1 MLPTFLKTIQLDEF
15 GFKDYS
21 QCMASN
27 IQQRGTS
34 WQVRIE
40 NKLLPKRIFVTFK
53 KEEAAKA
60 YFQQIEAMLARGVVP
75 IDLLQDEKAKRGPA
89 IDKTI
94 AAYIASVDVAPTD
107 LVTLASLVKEVG
119 SQRTTD
125 VNARWA
131 DQWVVRMKLVENR
144 APGSLRKRVGSLA
157 RVLDWYI
164 RSTLKDGATAPA
176 NPLRMMPR
184 GYSQY
189 TAAEALDLLS
199 VGKAAKTD
207 EQRDRR
213 MSDVEFARVEDA
225 LAGGRRVGRERA
237 LTVDADFSLLFKLI
251 VNTGLRL
258 SEAFKLRVDQL
269 DLTKGVIR
277 VEGSKGERGRL
288 KPRVVPLAP
297 ALRPVMQ
304 AHCANRVGLIFPFW
318 DGSKEDQGRASN
330 RLSNRFKT
338 VFNYAQV
345 DDFNEHDLRHEAT
358 CRWVT
363 MRDKAGRWMWSE
375 VEICKILGWTDTRMF
390 IRYASLRGE
399 DLADRMLG

>member
-1 MLPTFLKTIQLDEF
+1 
-15 GFKDYS
+15 
-21 QCMASN
+21 MAS
-27 IQQRGTS
+27 IQQRGSS
-34 WQVRIE
+34 WQVRIRH
-40 NKLLPKRIFVTFK
+40 KLLPSPLFATLGT
-53 KEEAAKA
+53 EDEARSYAE
-60 YFQQIEAMLARGVVP
+60 QIESLLSRGIVP
-75 IDLLQDEKAKRGPA
+75 IELLEDDKIKRGPA
-89 IDKTI
+89 IAKTI
-94 AAYIASVDVAPTD
+94 AAYISSVDVAPTD
-107 LVTLASLVKEVG
+107 LVTLASLIKEVG
-119 SQRTTD
+119 VARTTD

-131 DQWVVRMKLVENR
+131 DEWVKRMKLVENR

-189 TAAEALDLLS
+189 TAAEAADLAIA
-199 VGKAAKTD
+199 GKSAKTD

-213 MSDVEFARVEDA
+213 MSDTEFARVVDA
-225 LAGGRRVGRERA
+225 LAGGRRVGRERP
-237 LTVDADFSLLFKLI
+237 LTIDADFSLLFELI

-269 DLTKGVIR
+269 DLAKGVIR

-304 AHCANRVGLIFPFW
+304 AHCSGRVGLIFPFW

-363 MRDKAGRWMWSE
+363 MRDKSGRWMWSE

>member
-1 MLPTFLKTIQLDEF
+1 
-15 GFKDYS
+15 
-21 QCMASN
+21 MAS
-27 IQQRGTS
+27 IQQRGSS
-34 WQVRIE
+34 WQVRIKH
-40 NKLLPKRIFVTFK
+40 KLLPSPLFATLDS
-53 KEEAAKA
+53 ETEARA
-60 YFQQIEAMLARGVVP
+60 YAEQIEALLKRGIVP
-75 IDLLQDEKAKRGPA
+75 MELLEDEKAKRGPG

-94 AAYIASVDVAPTD
+94 AAYISAVDVAPSD
-107 LVTLASLVKEVG
+107 MVTLASLIKEVG
-119 SQRTTD
+119 LSRTTD
-125 VNARWA
+125 VNARWC
-131 DQWVVRMKLVENR
+131 DEWVKRMKLVENR

-189 TAAEALDLLS
+189 TAAEAADLVS
-199 VGKAAKTD
+199 VGKAAKKD
-207 EQRDRR
+207 SQRDRR
-213 MSDVEFARVEDA
+213 MSDPEYARVVNA
-225 LAGGRRVGRERA
+225 LAGGRRVGRERP
-237 LTVDADFSLLFKLI
+237 LTIDPDFSLLFELI

-258 SEAFKLRVDQL
+258 SEAFKLRVDQI
-269 DLTKGVIR
+269 DLSKGVIR

-304 AHCANRVGLIFPFW
+304 AHCAERVGLIFPFW
-318 DGSKEDQGRASN
+318 DGSKEDQSKASN
-330 RLSNRFKT
+330 RLSNRFTT
-338 VFNYAQV
+338 VFSYAQV
-345 DDFNEHDLRHEAT
+345 EDFTEHDLRHEAT

-363 MRDKAGRWMWSE
+363 MRDKSGRWMWSE